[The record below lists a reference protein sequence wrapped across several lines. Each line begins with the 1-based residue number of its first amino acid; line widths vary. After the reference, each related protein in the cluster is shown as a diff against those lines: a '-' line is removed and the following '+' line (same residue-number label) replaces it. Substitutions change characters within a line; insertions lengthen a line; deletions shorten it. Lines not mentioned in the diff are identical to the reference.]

1 MDHSSI
7 MPDIMQLP
15 EAPAASNS
23 CHWAFSKSGV
33 MGRISKLPLSLVY
46 KPHVCDYRT
55 EYKNKW
61 EKVNRFLK
69 KRWKNINCVKI
80 LTKQSF

>member
-1 MDHSSI
+1 
-7 MPDIMQLP
+7 
-15 EAPAASNS
+15 
-23 CHWAFSKSGV
+23 
-33 MGRISKLPLSLVY
+33 MGRNSKLPLSLVY

-80 LTKQSF
+80 LTKQSFWGKRQMGKVLTVWGKYCILNKSVITEQAAVAQ